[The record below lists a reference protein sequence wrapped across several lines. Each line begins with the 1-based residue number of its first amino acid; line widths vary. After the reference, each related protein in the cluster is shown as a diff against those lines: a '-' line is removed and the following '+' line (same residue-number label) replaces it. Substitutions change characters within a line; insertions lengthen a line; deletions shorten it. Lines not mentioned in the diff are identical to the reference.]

1 MRDEKSNE
9 NKVQVNRVK
18 SQCLDLTRHQRTH
31 VNTSRLAG
39 PEVGENYQRNLYYES
54 QVALES
60 YAEKGDY
67 VHGEEGV
74 PKGAD
79 AVKDR
84 EVTPEQLRVEGN
96 DHGADPD
103 QAEDNPEDI
112 IGRLARG
119 SLGEGP

>member
-9 NKVQVNRVK
+9 NKVKVNRVK
-18 SQCLDLTRHQRTH
+18 SQRFDLARYQRAH
-31 VNTSRLAG
+31 VNASRLAG
-39 PEVGENYQRNLYYES
+39 PEVGENYQGNLYYES

-60 YAEKGDY
+60 DAEKGDY

-74 PKGAD
+74 PQGAD
-79 AVKDR
+79 AVEDR
-84 EVTPEQLRVEGN
+84 EVSPEQLRIEGN

-103 QAEDNPEDI
+103 QTENYPEDI

-119 SLGEGP
+119 PPGEGP